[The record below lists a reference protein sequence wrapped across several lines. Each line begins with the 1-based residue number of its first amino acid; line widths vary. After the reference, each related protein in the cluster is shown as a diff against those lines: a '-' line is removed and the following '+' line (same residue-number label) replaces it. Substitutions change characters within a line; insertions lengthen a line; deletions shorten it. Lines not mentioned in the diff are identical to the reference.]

1 MLLAQSLGTTALQIF
16 PIAAATTVLFTYL
29 LSGVNARRTEFG
41 KAEAAAEVELRK
53 VVQAMR
59 NEVEYAHA
67 VLTARSTYEPRPF
80 SGERLE
86 MFAAKAVEQARNL
99 RKRKQRKVRQALV
112 VLIGEWR
119 VRMAED
125 IGGAI
130 LAHSGQMDEASV
142 AGVPHLSPAD
152 AQRGWYTTYAGNGGE
167 IGEAVLFELSQAQL
181 PADVYPKA
189 IAALDQLLATVDAT
203 VGLNGRP

>member
-1 MLLAQSLGTTALQIF
+1 MFLAQSLGATALQIF

-29 LSGVNARRTEFG
+29 LSGVNARRTEVG
-41 KAEAAAEVELRK
+41 KAEAAAEVELRN

-67 VLTARSTYEPRPF
+67 VLMARSTYEPRAF

-125 IGGAI
+125 IEAAT
-130 LAHSGQMDEASV
+130 LAHAEQTDEASV
-142 AGVPHLSPAD
+142 AGVPYLSPAD
-152 AQRGWYTTYAGNGGE
+152 AQRGWYTTYVGNGGE
-167 IGEAVLFELSQAQL
+167 TGEAVLFELSRAQ
-181 PADVYPKA
+181 PPTDVHPKA
-189 IAALDQLLATVDAT
+189 IVSLDRLLATVGVT
-203 VGLNGRP
+203 VGLAGRS